1 MKMLYVAREEEFFFE
16 TYSNLKTSEKVFYLL
31 QPTLAVQK
39 ILRIRGLNATARRAA
54 EGERQPPEGRLR
66 KKGDRGKGKDP
77 NDQFLRSLDFMYCYF
92 KYINSKS
99 NPSFCSFRA
108 SSSRPSKTCFS

>member
-1 MKMLYVAREEEFFFE
+1 VRSL
-16 TYSNLKTSEKVFYLL
+16 TGDSLL
-31 QPTLAVQK
+31 FAALLHLSRDWYPVKK